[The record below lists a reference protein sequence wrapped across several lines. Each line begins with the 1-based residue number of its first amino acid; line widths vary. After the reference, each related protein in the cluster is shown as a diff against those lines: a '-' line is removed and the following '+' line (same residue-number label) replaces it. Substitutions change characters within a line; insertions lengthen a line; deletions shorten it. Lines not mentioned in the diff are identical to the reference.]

1 MRKYNHVNHESI
13 FFLLLA
19 LNNSCL
25 GHATTTAKYAKAN
38 DLKIFTFVFIISK
51 IQKKIFQEKK
61 QQWRLSGQKKD
72 YKK

>member
-1 MRKYNHVNHESI
+1 MRKYNHHVNHESI

-51 IQKKIFQEKK
+51 STEKNISRKKAAMEIKRSKK
-61 QQWRLSGQKKD
+61 RL
-72 YKK
+72 